1 MIEKV
6 NTDGIVAI
14 GLIGCLIAA
23 IFYGMNELAMSIAGG
38 LVGYMGGKHI
48 GKDDIK

>member
-1 MIEKV
+1 M

-48 GKDDIK
+48 SGKDDIK